1 MTGLP
6 LKQALRLC
14 LLALLCPAGL
24 ATASP
29 YVPPPAQEA
38 PLLIS
43 NATLHTVAGPTLQG
57 ASMLVEQG
65 RIRAIGGAE
74 LAAPA
79 NARRIDLQG
88 RHVYPGLIAANTT
101 LGLVEV
107 PAVRATVDTTEVGSI
122 NPNAR
127 AVVAFNADSER
138 IPVTRSGGVLAAL
151 ALPRSNATGL
161 MAGTSALM
169 QLEGWNWQDMALRP
183 EVALHVNLPSLRALP
198 ADPFDAD
205 SVVDMRST
213 VSARLRQL
221 DEVFA
226 TAAAYAKA
234 RAADPKGSTL
244 DTRWEALLPVL
255 RGERPVF
262 VQADE
267 RGQIRQALA
276 LAQRHGLKLV
286 IVGGADA
293 ESVSAELRERDVP
306 VVIAGLH
313 RLPLRRDDDVDAIFR
328 LPSALARAG
337 VRFAIARNAADSA
350 NERNLAFEAGQAV
363 AHGLDADEALKAV
376 TLYPA
381 RILGVEAQ
389 LGSLEVGK
397 LASFIVADGS
407 PLDIRSRIERVFVQ
421 GREIELRDRHTD
433 LRDKYQQRYRR

>member
-1 MTGLP
+1 
-6 LKQALRLC
+6 
-14 LLALLCPAGL
+14 
-24 ATASP
+24 
-29 YVPPPAQEA
+29 
-38 PLLIS
+38 
-43 NATLHTVAGPTLQG
+43 
-57 ASMLVEQG
+57 
-65 RIRAIGGAE
+65 
-74 LAAPA
+74 
-79 NARRIDLQG
+79 
-88 RHVYPGLIAANTT
+88 
-101 LGLVEV
+101 
-107 PAVRATVDTTEVGSI
+107 
-122 NPNAR
+122 
-127 AVVAFNADSER
+127 
-138 IPVTRSGGVLAAL
+138 
-151 ALPRSNATGL
+151 

-183 EVALHVNLPSLRALP
+183 EVALHVDMPSLRAQP
-198 ADPFDAD
+198 ANPFDAD
-205 SVVDMRST
+205 SLVDMRST

-226 TAAAYAKA
+226 TASAYAKA
-234 RAADPKGSTL
+234 RAADPKGSAL
-244 DTRWEALLPVL
+244 DTRWEAMLPVL

-276 LAQRHGLKLV
+276 LARRHGLKLV

-293 ESVSAELRERDVP
+293 ESMSAELRERDVP
-306 VVIAGLH
+306 VVIAGLN
-313 RLPLRRDDDVDAIFR
+313 RLPLRRDDDVDTIFR
-328 LPSALARAG
+328 LPAALARAG

-363 AHGLDADEALKAV
+363 AHGLEAEEALKAV

-381 RILGVEAQ
+381 RILGVESQ

-397 LASFIVADGS
+397 LANFIVADGS